1 MEYLFN
7 WKKGYEELWKAI
19 IRPPRSD
26 YTEEDLG
33 PEKFYIGYARGYR
46 YDLEIKNIR
55 NQTLKCS
62 WFKKGKSKDPKPCVV
77 YLHGNSSSRA
87 EALNHVIQILDQ
99 GMTLF
104 SFDFAGCGHSDG
116 DYISLGYYESQDVET
131 VIKFLRTKE
140 DVSLIGLWGRSMG
153 AVTALMHADRDP
165 GLAAIVLD
173 SPFCSLKEL
182 SLELA
187 KKKAK
192 IPNFITKKVL
202 GMLKKTIEEKA
213 KFDIFELNPLEN
225 NVGRSHSPAFFIS
238 AEDDE
243 LIPPDHAKRLHDAY
257 KGQKRYMLVKG
268 SHNSLREDYV
278 DDAITI
284 FFYNCF
290 GLDFVHRQKEMK
302 KLEEKEMNKEKEKL
316 ALIGMMSEEE
326 QLMYVIEMSK
336 KKV

>member
-7 WKKGYEELWKAI
+7 WKKGYEELWRAI

-26 YTEEDLG
+26 YTLEDLG
-33 PEKFYIGYARGYR
+33 PECFYIGYSRGYR
-46 YDLEIKNIR
+46 HDIEIKNSR
-55 NQTLKCS
+55 NQILKCS
-62 WFKKGKSKDPKPCVV
+62 WFKKGKSKDPVPCII

-87 EALNHVIQILDQ
+87 EALNHVIHVLDQ
-99 GMTLF
+99 GMSLF

-116 DYISLGYYESQDVET
+116 EYISLGYYESQDVQT
-131 VIKFLRTKE
+131 IVKYLRTQE
-140 DVSLIGLWGRSMG
+140 DVSLVGLWGRSMG

-192 IPNFITKKVL
+192 VPNFITNKVL
-202 GMLKKTIEEKA
+202 GMLQKTVKEKA
-213 KFDIFELNPLEN
+213 EFDIYDLNPLEN

-238 AEDDE
+238 AEEDE

-268 SHNSLREDYV
+268 THNSNREDFV
-278 DDAITI
+278 NDAIVI

-290 GLDFVHRQKEMK
+290 GLDFVNKGKEFK
-302 KLEEKEMNKEKEKL
+302 KKEIEEDKVEKTVKNLEFMT
-316 ALIGMMSEEE
+316 EEE
-326 QLMYVIEMSK
+326 QLSYVMELSK
-336 KKV
+336 KGV